1 MILAQ
6 RPGVPRERYGWARLH
21 FNFFFV
27 TSKGGFPETNS
38 YIVNT
43 LIRFFRVTCQLPR
56 VVVRSRALQSL
67 KIARYVFFYSL
78 VSQTIF
84 PFTTMALFLSTLS
97 FLFSGSF
104 LHFQSIF
111 IKIAYLLWTLTHL
124 CNSLHFLSEFR
135 HLFLYFES
143 TPTIC
148 QPLLAITNHFAT
160 STVLMHRLRDRNN
173 RRRSRQ
179 AWATP
184 SHT

>member
-1 MILAQ
+1 M
-6 RPGVPRERYGWARLH
+6 GER
-21 FNFFFV
+21 
-27 TSKGGFPETNS
+27 GGFPEINS
-38 YIVNT
+38 YIVDA
-43 LIRFFRVTCQLPR
+43 LIRFFRVTCQLPC

-78 VSQTIF
+78 VSRTIF

-97 FLFSGSF
+97 LLFSGSF
-104 LHFQSIF
+104 LHLQSIF
-111 IKIAYLLWTLTHL
+111 INITYLLWTLTLL
-124 CNSLHFLSEFR
+124 CNLLHFLSSSR

-160 STVLMHRLRDRNN
+160 SIVLMHRFRDRNN

-179 AWATP
+179 SRATP